1 LWAAIAIRSSRLTG
15 RRSEIDVVEGL
26 RFGSRTRSARL
37 QSTRSP
43 ESLLSQERRSSASFA
58 KVGIGSAFLR
68 IASRAST
75 CGSCL
80 APGYDSG
87 YTRAMKTA
95 ISLPDPLFEAAERLA
110 RQLGKS
116 RSQLYAEALRAYL
129 ERHRDEDITA
139 RLNEIYDA
147 EPELAELDPVLDALQ
162 YRSLPKEEW

>member
-1 LWAAIAIRSSRLTG
+1 
-15 RRSEIDVVEGL
+15 
-26 RFGSRTRSARL
+26 
-37 QSTRSP
+37 
-43 ESLLSQERRSSASFA
+43 
-58 KVGIGSAFLR
+58 
-68 IASRAST
+68 
-75 CGSCL
+75 
-80 APGYDSG
+80 
-87 YTRAMKTA
+87 MKTA

-147 EPELAELDPVLDALQ
+147 EPELAELDPVLAALQ